1 MRLDINTKYGLE
13 FVLYIIKKLQEY
25 IIGNINDKKLVFIE
39 EYINQN
45 YKSIYRK
52 HISARDVL
60 VSSAMNLTYQIY
72 ANKFTVEIDSKQILY
87 GTNAKL
93 YDICKLIN
101 FGVLGIGSYPILTE
115 SFDYFRDNLD
125 YMYEYYIREK
135 EALNG

>member
-1 MRLDINTKYGLE
+1 MKLDINIKYGLE

-45 YKSIYRK
+45 YKSVYRK
-52 HISARDVL
+52 HISARDIL

-101 FGVLGIGSYPILTE
+101 YGVLGMGSYHILTE

-135 EALNG
+135 EALDG

>member
-1 MRLDINTKYGLE
+1 MRLDINAKYGLE

-115 SFDYFRDNLD
+115 SFDYFKDNLD

>member
-1 MRLDINTKYGLE
+1 MRLDINAKYGLE

-52 HISARDVL
+52 HISAKDVL

-115 SFDYFRDNLD
+115 SFDYFKDNLD
-125 YMYEYYIREK
+125 YMYEYYMREK

>member
-52 HISARDVL
+52 HISARDIL

-115 SFDYFRDNLD
+115 SFDYFKDNLD

>member
-52 HISARDVL
+52 HISARDIL

-115 SFDYFRDNLD
+115 SFDYFKDNLD
-125 YMYEYYIREK
+125 YMYEYYIREQ

>member
-101 FGVLGIGSYPILTE
+101 FGVLGMGSYPILTE

>member
-45 YKSIYRK
+45 YKSMYRK

-60 VSSAMNLTYQIY
+60 VSGAMNLTYQIY

-101 FGVLGIGSYPILTE
+101 FGVLGIGSYPILTD
-115 SFDYFRDNLD
+115 SFDYFKDNLD

-135 EALNG
+135 EALDG

>member
-52 HISARDVL
+52 HISARNIL

-135 EALNG
+135 EALDG

>member
-60 VSSAMNLTYQIY
+60 VSGAMNMTYQIY
-72 ANKFTVEIDSKQILY
+72 ANKFTVEIDSKQI
-87 GTNAKL
+87 
-93 YDICKLIN
+93 
-101 FGVLGIGSYPILTE
+101 
-115 SFDYFRDNLD
+115 
-125 YMYEYYIREK
+125 
-135 EALNG
+135 

>member
-60 VSSAMNLTYQIY
+60 VSGAMNLTYQIY

-115 SFDYFRDNLD
+115 SFDYFRDNLA

-135 EALNG
+135 EALDG

>member
-45 YKSIYRK
+45 YKSVYRK

-72 ANKFTVEIDSKQILY
+72 ANKFTIEIDSKQILY

-115 SFDYFRDNLD
+115 SFDYFKDNLD

>member
-1 MRLDINTKYGLE
+1 MKLDINIKYGLE

-60 VSSAMNLTYQIY
+60 VSGAMNITYQIY

-101 FGVLGIGSYPILTE
+101 FGVLGMGSYPILTE

-125 YMYEYYIREK
+125 YMYEYDIREK

>member
-72 ANKFTVEIDSKQILY
+72 ANKFTIEIDSKQILY

-115 SFDYFRDNLD
+115 SFDYFKDNLD

>member
-1 MRLDINTKYGLE
+1 MRLDINAKYGLE

-25 IIGNINDKKLVFIE
+25 IIGNVNDKKLVFIE

>member
-13 FVLYIIKKLQEY
+13 FVLYIIKKLQEH

-101 FGVLGIGSYPILTE
+101 FGVLGIGSYPVLTE
-115 SFDYFRDNLD
+115 SFDYFKDNLD
-125 YMYEYYIREK
+125 YMYEYYMREK

>member
-45 YKSIYRK
+45 YNNIYRK

-101 FGVLGIGSYPILTE
+101 FGVLGMGSYPILTE

-135 EALNG
+135 EALDG

>member
-115 SFDYFRDNLD
+115 SFDYFKDNLD
-125 YMYEYYIREK
+125 YMYEYYMREK

>member
-45 YKSIYRK
+45 YKSVYRK

-135 EALNG
+135 EALDG

>member
-52 HISARDVL
+52 HISARDIL

-101 FGVLGIGSYPILTE
+101 FGVLGMGSYPILTE
-115 SFDYFRDNLD
+115 SFDYFKDNLD

>member
-115 SFDYFRDNLD
+115 SFDYFKDNLD

>member
-60 VSSAMNLTYQIY
+60 VSSAMNMTYQIY

-115 SFDYFRDNLD
+115 SFDYFKDNLD

>member
-1 MRLDINTKYGLE
+1 MKLDINTKYGLE

-60 VSSAMNLTYQIY
+60 VSGAMNLTYQIY

-115 SFDYFRDNLD
+115 SFDYFKDNLD
-125 YMYEYYIREK
+125 YMCEYYIREK
-135 EALNG
+135 EALDG

>member
-135 EALNG
+135 EALDG

>member
-45 YKSIYRK
+45 YKSVYRK
-52 HISARDVL
+52 HISARDIL

-115 SFDYFRDNLD
+115 SFDYFKDNLD

>member
-45 YKSIYRK
+45 YKSVYRK
-52 HISARDVL
+52 HISARDIL

>member
-25 IIGNINDKKLVFIE
+25 IVGNINDKKLVFIE

-52 HISARDVL
+52 HISARDIL

-135 EALNG
+135 EALDG

>member
-101 FGVLGIGSYPILTE
+101 FGVLGIGSYPVLTE
-115 SFDYFRDNLD
+115 SFDYFKDNLD
-125 YMYEYYIREK
+125 YMYEYYMREK

>member
-45 YKSIYRK
+45 YKSVYRK
-52 HISARDVL
+52 HISARDIL

-101 FGVLGIGSYPILTE
+101 FGVLGIGSYPIFTE